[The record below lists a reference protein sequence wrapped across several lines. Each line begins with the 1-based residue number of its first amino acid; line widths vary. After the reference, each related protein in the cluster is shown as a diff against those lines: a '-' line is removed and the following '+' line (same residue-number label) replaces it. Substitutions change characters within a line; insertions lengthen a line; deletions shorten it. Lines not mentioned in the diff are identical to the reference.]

1 MSKVIAT
8 STERMGNDITAY
20 NDHLVKM
27 QNSFNEAWNAVEALN
42 ATWAGPAH
50 DTLVAQFREDQEV
63 MKNLM
68 TNLTAYR
75 EELRSAKR
83 EYENC
88 EKNVNA
94 LIRSMNV

>member
-8 STERMGNDITAY
+8 STERMGNDISAY
-20 NDHLVKM
+20 NDHLVRM
-27 QNSFNEAWNAVEALN
+27 QNSFDAAWEAVEALN

-50 DTLVAQFREDQEV
+50 DTLIAQFQQDQQV
-63 MKNLM
+63 MKTLM
-68 TNLTAYR
+68 TNLVSYR
-75 EELRSAKR
+75 EELQSAKR

-88 EKNVNA
+88 EKNVNS